1 MHVLNTKQGIYPK
14 EGETMAKDGTN
25 RGGLRFGN
33 NGRPKKPLVEK
44 IEDGDLNASVV
55 QLPETVEIDG
65 KDMPPVK
72 SYMQKQQRDG
82 TDLCAEE
89 VYKDTWTWLKQ
100 RGVTRLINIQLV
112 EEYAMA
118 VARWIQTENAISE
131 FGLLAKHPTTG
142 QAIASPYVSMSQ
154 QYMKTVN
161 QLWYQIYQI
170 VRDNC
175 ETAYTGNT
183 PQDDAMER
191 LLRARKG

>member
-1 MHVLNTKQGIYPK
+1 MTIMKN
-14 EGETMAKDGTN
+14 
-25 RGGLRFGN
+25 
-33 NGRPKKPLVEK
+33 
-44 IEDGDLNASVV
+44 
-55 QLPETVEIDG
+55 
-65 KDMPPVK
+65 
-72 SYMQKQQRDG
+72 YMQKQQRDG
-82 TDLCAEE
+82 TVLCAEE
-89 VYKDTWTWLKQ
+89 VYKDTWNWLKQ